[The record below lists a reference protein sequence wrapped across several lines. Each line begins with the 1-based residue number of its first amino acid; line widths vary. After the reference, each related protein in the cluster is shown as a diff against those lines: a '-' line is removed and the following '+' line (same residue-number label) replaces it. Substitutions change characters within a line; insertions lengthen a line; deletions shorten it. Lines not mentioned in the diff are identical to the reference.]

1 MNENLRIM
9 DEIDQLSLSHDSR
22 THNKLLRRLITT
34 QKSMYN
40 YSYKT
45 LVEGRNR
52 YDKEILEAISELG
65 KMQKLL
71 ED

>member
-9 DEIDQLSLSHDSR
+9 DEIDQLSLSIDSR
-22 THNKLLRRLITT
+22 NHNKLLRRLITT

-45 LVEGRNR
+45 LEEGKTVTTRRSSKPSMN
-52 YDKEILEAISELG
+52 
-65 KMQKLL
+65 
-71 ED
+71 